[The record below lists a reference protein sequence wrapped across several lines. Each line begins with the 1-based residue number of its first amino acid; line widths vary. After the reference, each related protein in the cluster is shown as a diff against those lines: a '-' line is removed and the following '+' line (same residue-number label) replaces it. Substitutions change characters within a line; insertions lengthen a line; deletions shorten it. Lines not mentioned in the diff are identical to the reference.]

1 MSRFTPIR
9 RKAIAGL
16 VGCSL
21 VMLSACGSDDV
32 KSEPSTPG
40 SATPTEVSS
49 SPTTPGSVPAQDG
62 PFAVTDPN
70 GEVVL
75 PAKPVRII
83 SLSPTHT
90 EMLYAIGA
98 GDQVIAV
105 DEYSNFPAEVSAV
118 PNDLSGFTPNVEAI
132 AEYKPDL
139 VVIGDD
145 SAKLSEQLGQV
156 DIPVWF
162 GPSAVSLDDVYAQI
176 EQLGV
181 LTGHVAESV
190 ALVAKMTADVKSIL
204 ADVPELSSPLRYYHE
219 VDSTYF
225 STTSNSFIGAIYAL
239 AGLQN
244 IADTAEAGNDY
255 PQLSAEFIVS
265 ANPDLIFLAD
275 TKYSQQSAETVA
287 ARDGWAA
294 IAAVKNGHVIAMD
307 DDLASRW
314 GPRVVDYLRAV
325 VAAVTAASSV
335 PAG

>member
-1 MSRFTPIR
+1 MSPFTPIR
-9 RKAIAGL
+9 RKAIACLAGF
-16 VGCSL
+16 SL
-21 VMLSACGSDDV
+21 FMLSACGSDDV
-32 KSEPSTPG
+32 KSDPLSPV
-40 SATPTEVSS
+40 ATAPTDVSLA
-49 SPTTPGSVPAQDG
+49 PTTPESVPSDDG

-75 PAKPVRII
+75 AAKPVRII

-145 SAKLSEQLGQV
+145 SAKLSDQLGQV
-156 DIPVWF
+156 DIPVWY
-162 GPSAVSLDDVYAQI
+162 GPSAGSLDDVYAQI

-190 ALVAKMTADVKSIL
+190 ALVAQMTADVKSIL
-204 ADVPELSSPLRYYHE
+204 ADVPKLASPLRYYHE
-219 VDSTYF
+219 LDSTYF
-225 STTSNSFIGAIYAL
+225 STTSNSFIGEIYTL

-244 IADTAEAGNDY
+244 IADTAEAGNDF

-275 TKYSQQSAETVA
+275 TKYSSQTAETVA
-287 ARDGWAA
+287 ARDGWGA
-294 IAAVKNGHVIAMD
+294 IAAVKNGHIIAMD
-307 DDLASRW
+307 DDVASRW
-314 GPRVVDYLRAV
+314 GPRIVDYLRAV
-325 VAAVTAASSV
+325 VQAVAAAASV

>member
-16 VGCSL
+16 AGFSL

-32 KSEPSTPG
+32 KSEQSTPG

-49 SPTTPGSVPAQDG
+49 SPTNPESVQAQDG

-75 PAKPVRII
+75 AAKPVRII

-105 DEYSNFPAEVSAV
+105 DEYSNFPAAVAAV

-145 SAKLSEQLGQV
+145 SAKLSDQLGQV
-156 DIPVWF
+156 DIPVWY
-162 GPSAVSLDDVYAQI
+162 GPSAISLDDVYAQI

-181 LTGHVAESV
+181 LTGHVPESV
-190 ALVAKMTADVKSIL
+190 ALVAEMTADVKSIL
-204 ADVPELSSPLRYYHE
+204 ADVPTLATPLRYYHE
-219 VDSTYF
+219 LDSTYF
-225 STTSNSFIGAIYAL
+225 STTSNSFIGEIYGL
-239 AGLQN
+239 AGLRN
-244 IADTAEAGNDY
+244 VADGAEAGNDY

-265 ANPDLIFLAD
+265 SNPDLIFLAD
-275 TKYSQQSAETVA
+275 TKCCSQTAETVA
-287 ARDGWAA
+287 ARDGWGA
-294 IAAVKNGHVIAMD
+294 IAAVKNGQVIAMD
-307 DDLASRW
+307 DDIASRW
-314 GPRVVDYLRAV
+314 GPRIVDYLRAV
-325 VAAVTAASSV
+325 VQAVAAAASI